1 MSSSLSLSLR
11 TYHIAPV
18 KEGGL
23 DNESIKTAFIAFA
36 DKYGLEVGVMYI
48 EPKRCTTLK
57 NSQLH
62 RLLSSCH
69 QNDMVLIQDTT
80 VFNKL
85 NRDGWQELYYLV
97 KAKAIRLVVMAI
109 PSTWQAIKDTHQYC
123 DDENGKQPTSL
134 SSFMIEV
141 LASNARYTVIRNKQ
155 VQAAGIKQAQLAGRY
170 KGRKPDLTQYKIIN
184 ELLAA
189 GKSYKEIESELQCSS
204 STIAKAKKW
213 QRGVT

>member
-1 MSSSLSLSLR
+1 MSSSLSLGLR
-11 TYHIAPV
+11 TYHISPV
-18 KEGGL
+18 KESGL
-23 DNESIKTAFIAFA
+23 DNESIKTVFIAFA

-57 NSQLH
+57 NSQLY

-69 QNDMVLIQDTT
+69 QNDVVLIQDTT

-85 NRDGWQELYYLV
+85 NSDGWQELYYLV

-123 DDENGKQPTSL
+123 DDDQPTSL

-141 LASNARYTVIRNKQ
+141 LASNARCTLIRNKQ

-170 KGRKPDLTQYKIIN
+170 KGRKPDLTQYKTIN

-213 QRGVT
+213 QRGVS